1 MKNLSN
7 AIICF
12 FFLMKTD
19 YNKGVILNPV
29 IGPEAITGSTRLKGG
44 SATKII
50 LESILLHAHITLKN
64 SKSTPINILLKLLAI
79 FNETCSS
86 TYRESTNISR
96 AVELG
101 AQSLQSNGHVYYLGW
116 GFPGFMGLLDAS
128 ECVPTFSANYDD
140 FRGFLQGGYR
150 FLKNSHGEM
159 VMANS
164 IKLPIISLEDFR
176 CMFLA
181 KLTSHDTIIFICT
194 GVKDTEEVVRLFHL
208 VDERQAHIVGIFC
221 EGQKILSN
229 LFSKCFISFNQPSKV
244 EQFLEPELANFVQ
257 ECQTEIF
264 TKLVLNA
271 VSTGAHVL
279 KGKVVGSAMIDL
291 RVSNSKL
298 FHRAVSIVSKLARV
312 SQQKSL
318 HCVLQSIYRTGE
330 VDNVLS
336 RPISEHV
343 AKSSL
348 VKKVVPVAVLVA
360 TGKFS
365 IESAL
370 TVLKTKTVSSVLRDL
385 NLFPC

>member
-1 MKNLSN
+1 MRSPLSEKY
-7 AIICF
+7 ATIL
-12 FFLMKTD
+12 LMKTD

-64 SKSTPINILLKLLAI
+64 SKPTPINILLKLLAI

-86 TYRESTNISR
+86 TYHEAINISR

-116 GFPGFMGLLDAS
+116 GFPGLMGLLDAS

-140 FRGFLQGGYR
+140 FRGFLQDGYR
-150 FLKNSHGEM
+150 FLKNRHGEM

-164 IKLPIISLEDFR
+164 IKLPISLEDFR
-176 CMFLA
+176 CMFLT
-181 KLTSHDTIIFICT
+181 KLTSHDTIIFLCP
-194 GVKDTEEVVRLFHL
+194 GVKDTEDVERLVQL
-208 VDERQAHIVGIFC
+208 VDEKRTHIVGIFC
-221 EGQKILSN
+221 EGQKSLSN
-229 LFSKCFISFNQPSKV
+229 LFPKCSVSFNQPSKV
-244 EQFLEPELANFVQ
+244 ELFLEPELANFVQ

-291 RVSNSKL
+291 QVSNSKL
-298 FHRAVSIVSKLARV
+298 FHRAVSIVSKFARV
-312 SQQKSL
+312 SQEKSL
-318 HCVLQSIYRTGE
+318 QCVLQSIYRTDE
-330 VDNVLS
+330 VDNILT
-336 RPISEHV
+336 RPISQHV

-348 VKKVVPVAVLVA
+348 VKKVVPVALLLA
-360 TGKFS
+360 TGKFR

-370 TVLKTKTVSSVLRDL
+370 TVLKTKTVSSILR
-385 NLFPC
+385 NLSHFPC